1 MAEIVAPSL
10 PVLVDLNGSQALVN
24 PDGTPSQYFLRYLF
38 DRGGFLTQFDQYVAQ
53 VIAELNALQV
63 SAGGAL
69 TVTPNPGLIVD
80 NPTISLDALSPDPS
94 GSFTNSDITV
104 DTYGRVTAASNGTS
118 GGGTNPFAAGVPDS
132 SQWTQVNFSGASTA
146 EGTVSG
152 TTTTALT
159 LFGGTLSGSTAASG
173 RKIQALTRAV
183 PATPYR
189 IAVAMAPRT
198 VRFGAGSFSSQGI
211 GWTDGTKFQ
220 TMNLFN
226 NVGGSNRINVAN
238 FSDINNF
245 VSEALAAYDTGNV
258 SPVNHIWMGLADDG
272 TNITFQLSNDSVYWK
287 NLYTVA
293 KSSGYLGSSGY
304 TDLVFCID
312 GIGTA
317 GPTVQSTLLCWD
329 EDGANRTL
337 ATIYG

>member
-159 LFGGTLSGSTAASG
+159 LFGGTLSGSAVT

-189 IAVAMAPRT
+189 VAVAMAPLT
-198 VRFGAGSFSSQGI
+198 PKFGANSFSLQGV

-220 TMNLFN
+220 VIGFFN
-226 NVGGSNRINVAN
+226 NAGNSNRVVVAN
-238 FSDINNF
+238 YSS
-245 VSEALAAYDTGNV
+245 VTALASEPVPSADTGIIV
-258 SPVNHIWMGLADDG
+258 PVNHIWIGLYDDG
-272 TNITFQLSNDSVYWK
+272 TNVSFQLSTDSVYWK
-287 NLYTVA
+287 NVYTVA
-293 KSSGYLGSSGY
+293 KASGYLGTSGY
-304 TDLVFCID
+304 TDLMFFID
-312 GIGTA
+312 GVGSA

-337 ATIYG
+337 TTIYG